1 VIPVR
6 DVLGLYGA
14 KRFQERARQ
23 RGIVLANA
31 ALCNTE
37 LLMRNMLGTTRNVLF
52 GFREM
57 SKPHAAISSAL
68 GGSAV
73 DLSATDA

>member
-1 VIPVR
+1 
-6 DVLGLYGA
+6 
-14 KRFQERARQ
+14 
-23 RGIVLANA
+23 
-31 ALCNTE
+31 
-37 LLMRNMLGTTRNVLF
+37 MLGTTRNVLF